1 MLGNE
6 AAAGELAIISN
17 PAARTATF
25 TSPWIDVRKYEGDIA
40 IMLLIGTV
48 SGTTPT
54 LDCKIQH
61 SAAFDGS
68 SPNDVAGA
76 TFTQYTDSTHTE
88 KLVLPANSLRGWIA
102 LVATIAGTTPSFQMA
117 CALLARPKI
126 V

>member
-6 AAAGELAIISN
+6 AAAAALAIVSN

-25 TSPWIDVRKYEGDIA
+25 TSPWVDVRRYEGDIA
-40 IMLLIGTV
+40 FNLLIGTV
-48 SGTTPT
+48 SGTNPT

-76 TFTQYTDSTHTE
+76 TFTQVVDSTHVE
-88 KLVLPANSLRGWIA
+88 KIVVPANALRGWIA
-102 LVATIAGTTPSFQMA
+102 LVATIGGTTPSFQMA
-117 CALLARPKI
+117 CALLARPK
-126 V
+126 VV